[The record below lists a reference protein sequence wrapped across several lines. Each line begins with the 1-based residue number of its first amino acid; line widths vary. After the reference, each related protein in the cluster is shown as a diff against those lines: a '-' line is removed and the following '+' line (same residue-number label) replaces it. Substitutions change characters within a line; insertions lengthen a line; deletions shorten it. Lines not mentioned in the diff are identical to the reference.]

1 MNPNKVI
8 IKFEQVADQPNDVIR
23 RLTGFVQAK
32 YLVDLIDAAD
42 LNANPRSA
50 KVGNVTD
57 DIIDSIKK
65 TKDIFPFKTKGILL
79 AVSTLPRELERKRY
93 ELEFKDY
100 EIEGILDGGHNTL
113 AIAIH
118 ILNVATEDDRA
129 IRRIKSWSDL
139 KNTWSQ
145 YKDKVAD
152 IRDQLDFLV
161 PIEILVPANDT
172 EETQETFRRAIL
184 DICAARN
191 NNVQLKLDTKAN
203 QAGHYEAIKQA
214 LDPRLAKEVIWKTNE
229 PGRIPVRD
237 IVALSWI
244 PLSVLELPEGVNHI
258 SPVQL
263 YSSKGKCMEA
273 FVELMENPAVSELV
287 SGSYVLRDQGVASA
301 FVLLKDLP
309 RLYDKIYMEF
319 PDAYN
324 KADGKF
330 GRISSVKW
338 YNPGRY
344 AENPKKYLRTPPTS
358 TFHNEAMDYQYAD
371 GFIMPLV
378 CALSALIE
386 EQDGK
391 LKWKVDPD
399 QFLQQNLPNIV
410 RHYKGVLDLSQWDPA
425 KVGKNSVSYAMAK
438 QQFEHYL
445 LMQEHESSVGSVAA
459 MIELNETETATAL
472 AED

>member
-8 IKFEQVADQPNDVIR
+8 IKFEQVADQHSDVIR

-50 KVGNVTD
+50 KVGNVTE

-79 AVSTLPRELERKRY
+79 AVSTPPRELERKRY
-93 ELEFKDY
+93 ELEFKDS

-118 ILNVATEDDRA
+118 ILNVATDEDRA
-129 IRRIKSWSDL
+129 IRRVKSWSDL
-139 KNTWSQ
+139 KETWSQ

-172 EETQETFRRAIL
+172 EETQETFSRAIL

-191 NNVQLKLDTKAN
+191 NNVQLRLDTKAN

-214 LDPRLAKEVIWKTNE
+214 LDPKLAQAVIWKTNE

-244 PLSVLELPEGVNHI
+244 PLSVLKLPEGVNHI
-258 SPVQL
+258 APVQL
-263 YSSKGKCMEA
+263 YSSKGKCTEA
-273 FVELMENPAVSELV
+273 FVELMENPVVSELV
-287 SGSYVLRDQGVASA
+287 SGIYELRNPAVASA

-330 GRISSVKW
+330 GRISSVKC
-338 YNPGRY
+338 YVPGRY
-344 AENPKKYLRTPPTS
+344 TENPKKFLRTQPTS
-358 TFHNEAMDYQYAD
+358 TFHNEAMEYQYAD

-378 CALSALIE
+378 YALSVLIE

-391 LKWKVDPD
+391 LKWKVDPY
-399 QFLQQNLPNIV
+399 QFLEQNLPSIV
-410 RHYKGVLDLSQWDPA
+410 WNYKGVLDLSHWDPA
-425 KVGKNSVSYAMAK
+425 RVGKNSVSYTMAK
-438 QQFEHYL
+438 EMFDHCL
-445 LMQEHESSVGSVAA
+445 LRQEHESSAGSVSATT
-459 MIELNETETATAL
+459 ELNETKTAAAF

>member
-8 IKFEQVADQPNDVIR
+8 VKFEQVADQANEAIR

-79 AVSTLPRELERKRY
+79 AVSTPPRELERKRY
-93 ELEFKDY
+93 ELEFKDS

-118 ILNVATEDDRA
+118 ILNIATEEARA
-129 IRRIKSWSDL
+129 IRRIKRWSDL
-139 KNTWSQ
+139 KETWSQ

-152 IRDQLDFLV
+152 IRGQLDFLV

-172 EETQETFRRAIL
+172 EETQEMFRRSIL

-191 NNVQLKLDTKAN
+191 NNVQLLVDTKAH

-214 LDPRLAKEVIWKTNE
+214 LDPVIAKEVIWKTNE

-244 PLSVLELPEGVNHI
+244 PLSVLKLPADVNHVA
-258 SPVQL
+258 PYQL

-273 FVELMENPAVSELV
+273 FVELMENPAISELV
-287 SGSYVLRDQGVASA
+287 SGSYELKNPAVASA

-309 RLYDKIYMEF
+309 KLYDQIYMEF

-324 KADGKF
+324 RADGKF
-330 GRISSVKW
+330 GRISSVKC
-338 YNPGRY
+338 YSPGKY
-344 AENPKKYLRTPPTS
+344 TESPQKYLRSQPTS
-358 TFHNEAMDYQYAD
+358 MFYNAPMDYQYAD

-378 CALSALIE
+378 YALSALMI
-386 EQDGK
+386 EQDGR
-391 LKWKVDPD
+391 LKWRVNPYD
-399 QFLQQNLPNIV
+399 FLRKNLPSIV
-410 RHYKGVLDLSQWDPA
+410 QQYKGILDLSQWDPA
-425 KVGKNSVSYAMAK
+425 KVGKNSVSYSMAK
-438 QQFEHYL
+438 QQFEHCW
-445 LMQEHESSVGSVAA
+445 LMQERK
-459 MIELNETETATAL
+459 TA
-472 AED
+472 

>member
-8 IKFEQVADQPNDVIR
+8 VKFEQVADQHNEAIR

-79 AVSTLPRELERKRY
+79 AVSTPPRELERKRY

-118 ILNVATEDDRA
+118 ILNVATEEARA
-129 IRRIKSWSDL
+129 IRRIKRWTDL
-139 KNTWSQ
+139 KETWSH

-161 PIEILVPANDT
+161 PIEILVPTNDT

-191 NNVQLKLDTKAN
+191 NNVQLLVDTKAN
-203 QAGHYEAIKQA
+203 QAGHYEAIKHA
-214 LDPRLAKEVIWKTNE
+214 LDPVIAQEVIWKTNE

-244 PLSVLELPEGVNHI
+244 PLSVLKLPADVN
-258 SPVQL
+258 PVAPYQL

-273 FVELMENPAVSELV
+273 FVELMENPEISELA
-287 SGSYVLRDQGVASA
+287 SGSYQLKNPAVASA
-301 FVLLKDLP
+301 LALLKDLP
-309 RLYDKIYMEF
+309 KLYDQIYMDF
-319 PDAYN
+319 PNAYN
-324 KADGKF
+324 NADGKF
-330 GRISSVKW
+330 GRISSVKY
-338 YNPGRY
+338 YNPGKY
-344 AENPKKYLRTPPTS
+344 TENPQKYLRKQPAS
-358 TFHNEAMDYQYAD
+358 TFYNAPMDYQYAD

-378 CALSALIE
+378 YALSALMI
-386 EQDGK
+386 EQDGR
-391 LKWKVDPD
+391 LKWKVRPSA
-399 QFLQQNLPNIV
+399 FLRENLPSIV
-410 RHYKGVLDLSQWDPA
+410 QQYKGILDLSQWDPQ
-425 KVGKNSVSYAMAK
+425 KVGKNSVSYSMAK
-438 QQFEHYL
+438 QQFEHCL
-445 LMQEHESSVGSVAA
+445 LMQERK
-459 MIELNETETATAL
+459 T
-472 AED
+472 D

>member
-1 MNPNKVI
+1 MDPNKVI
-8 IKFEQVADQPNDVIR
+8 VKFEQVADQATEAIR

-79 AVSTLPRELERKRY
+79 AVSTPPRELERKRY

-118 ILNVATEDDRA
+118 ILNIATEEARA
-129 IRRIKSWSDL
+129 IRRIKRWSDL
-139 KNTWSQ
+139 KETWSL
-145 YKDKVAD
+145 YKDKIAD

-191 NNVQLKLDTKAN
+191 NNVQLLVDTKAN
-203 QAGHYEAIKQA
+203 QAGHYEAIKKA
-214 LDPRLAKEVIWKTNE
+214 LDPALAQEVIWKTNE

-244 PLSVLELPEGVNHI
+244 PLSVLKLPEDVNHI
-258 SPVQL
+258 APYQL

-287 SGSYVLRDQGVASA
+287 SGSYELKNQAVASA
-301 FVLLKDLP
+301 FALLKDLP
-309 RLYDKIYMEF
+309 KLYDKIYMEF

-324 KADGKF
+324 NADGKF
-330 GRISSVKW
+330 GRISSVKCYSPGK
-338 YNPGRY
+338 YN
-344 AENPKKYLRTPPTS
+344 ENPKKNLRNQPTS
-358 TFHNEAMDYQYAD
+358 TFYNKAMDYQYAD

-378 CALSALIE
+378 YALSALMI

-391 LKWKVDPD
+391 LEWKVDPD
-399 QFLQQNLPNIV
+399 RFLQKNLPSIV
-410 RHYKGVLDLSQWDPA
+410 QQYKGILDLSQWDPA
-425 KVGKNSVSYAMAK
+425 KVGKNSVSYSMAK
-438 QQFEHYL
+438 QQFEHCL
-445 LMQEHESSVGSVAA
+445 LMQERKVS
-459 MIELNETETATAL
+459 
-472 AED
+472 